1 MLVAGERQMKVQT
14 TTIPGLL
21 VVEPAVHGDGRG
33 FFMETYSRDRY
44 AEAGLPQEFVQDN
57 LSLSAKGVS

>member
-1 MLVAGERQMKVQT
+1 MRSVIVPVMLVAGERQMKVET

-33 FFMETYSRDRY
+33 FLMETY
-44 AEAGLPQEFVQDN
+44 
-57 LSLSAKGVS
+57 